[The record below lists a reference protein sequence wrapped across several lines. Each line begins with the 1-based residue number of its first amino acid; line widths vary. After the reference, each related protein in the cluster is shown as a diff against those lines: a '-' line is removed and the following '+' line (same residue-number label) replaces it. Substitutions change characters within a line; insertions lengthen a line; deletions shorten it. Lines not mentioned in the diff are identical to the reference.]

1 MRDLAGCCLRII
13 AYTLIYALICTNLH
27 LCIAQSRSVPPPPAP
42 SLCTQPIFWTVW
54 VFTAQ
59 QSVGKLSL
67 AAPASAP
74 QPLVGYKSRG
84 WREAETFQSAPQ
96 LAWTRCVPHVSIC
109 LISNLFPLYELLH
122 TSLGSPGRKEIPVL
136 GQICKPK
143 KFWGPSP

>member
-1 MRDLAGCCLRII
+1 MGCCLRIS
-13 AYTLIYALICTNLH
+13 AYTLIYALICTYVQPKATP
-27 LCIAQSRSVPPPPAP
+27 CPPPAP

-84 WREAETFQSAPQ
+84 WREAETLQSAPQ

-109 LISNLFPLYELLH
+109 LISNNFPLYELLH

-136 GQICKPK
+136 RQRCKPK